1 MILMN
6 NACRGASLSDKDAAF
21 LQTGNLTTWKLI
33 KGYWQSEQKV
43 AAWSFLFL
51 IILITILLVGIDVI
65 FNYWNNYFYN
75 ALQAYE
81 VHTTIRLLV
90 MFLVIA
96 FTSIILQVYRY
107 YVAQIF
113 GLRWRNWLT
122 DKFISRWLK
131 KRGYY
136 YLETFDKS
144 TDNPDQRLQ
153 EDILSLVTTSL
164 DLTVGLV
171 AAVTTVPAFIYILWT
186 LSGTLTIPLGPL
198 GTFKLEG
205 YLVWVS
211 LIYSL
216 GGTLLAFKIGRPL
229 IGLNFEQ
236 QRREANFRYSAIDL
250 RTHSEDVALYR
261 GEKNQKLTINGLFI
275 YALENYFNLVK
286 AQKHLVWFTSSYGQ
300 LSVMLPLL
308 VALPNYFGKVFLLG
322 GLIQTLRA
330 FTSVQ
335 DSMSYLITSFTTIAQ
350 WRAIS
355 LRLTTFINHLY
366 ESEDRA
372 EKADHLKIT
381 HSNSK
386 EIIVNNLTIR
396 TPHEE
401 ELLQDINCNFEH
413 GKDYIIK
420 GRSGLGKSTFIRTL
434 ASIWPFAEGKIQM
447 ASHSKKMFLP
457 QKPYM
462 PIGTLEEAILFPD
475 RAKSELRG
483 EVEKTLID
491 VNLEHL
497 IPRLQERAMWSEQ
510 LSPGELQRIAF
521 ARVLLQKPD
530 WVFLD
535 ESTSMLDLKNET
547 NLYKILREK
556 LPHCSIISVGHRP
569 SLDSHHDTVIDMEKF
584 APSEASGN

>member
-1 MILMN
+1 M
-6 NACRGASLSDKDAAF
+6 ADKDVAF
-21 LQTGNLTTWKLI
+21 LETGNLTTSKLI
-33 KGYWQSEQKV
+33 KGYWQSEQRV
-43 AAWSFLFL
+43 SAWCFFAL
-51 IILITILLVGIDVI
+51 IILITVLLVGMDVI

-75 ALQAYE
+75 ALQAYDKHS
-81 VHTTIRLLV
+81 VIRLLV
-90 MFLVIA
+90 MFVVIA
-96 FTSIILQVYRY
+96 FISIILQVYRY

-122 DKFISRWLK
+122 DQFIVRWLQ

-164 DLTVGLV
+164 ELTIGLV
-171 AAVTTVPAFIYILWT
+171 AAITTVPAFIYILWT

-198 GTFKLEG
+198 GTFQLQG

-211 LIYSL
+211 LIYSI

-229 IGLNFEQ
+229 VPLNFEQ
-236 QRREANFRYSAIDL
+236 QRREANFRYAAIDL

-261 GEKNQKLTINGLFI
+261 GEAHQKVTINNLFL
-275 YALENYFNLVK
+275 YALENYYNLVK
-286 AQKHLVWFTSSYGQ
+286 AQKRLVWFTGSYAQ

-308 VALPNYFGKVFLLG
+308 VAMPNYFNKVFLLG

-330 FTSVQ
+330 FSSVQ
-335 DSMSYLITSFTTIAQ
+335 DSMSYLISSFTTIAQ

-355 LRLTTFINHLY
+355 LRLTTFVNHLY
-366 ESEDRA
+366 ESETRA
-372 EKADHLKIT
+372 DKADHLSFVNT
-381 HSNSK
+381 DSK
-386 EIIVNNLTIR
+386 QIKVSDLTIR
-396 TPHEE
+396 TPREQ
-401 ELLQDINCNFEH
+401 ELLQDVNCDFEH
-413 GKDYIIK
+413 GKDYVIK

-434 ASIWPFAEGKIQM
+434 ANIWPFAQGQIEM
-447 ASHSKKMFLP
+447 ANDSKKMFLP

-475 RAKSELRG
+475 KPKPELRG
-483 EVEKTLID
+483 DVERTLID

-497 IPRLQERAMWSEQ
+497 IPRLNDTAMWSEQ

-521 ARVLLQKPD
+521 ARVLLSKPD

-547 NLYKILREK
+547 RLYKLIHEK
-556 LPHCSIISVGHRP
+556 LPNCSIISVGHRP
-569 SLDSHHDTVIDMEKF
+569 SLDEFHDTVIDMEKF
-584 APSEASGN
+584 APSEDSGI